1 MKTAISRITVFLSSL
16 RTGGAE
22 RAMLTFCVE
31 ASRQGHQVELVVSKA
46 GGNLQ
51 MLVPSEIPVVNLDC
65 SHTRQALVKLA
76 FHLRATRPNA
86 LFTTVRNAN
95 IIGICAAKL
104 SHLDIPVVVRESSA
118 PLSSPKKSL
127 VDTFT
132 NLLVPLTYSRAR
144 GIIAVS
150 DGVARELRSMSR
162 SLERRVTVIPTP
174 VISSDTLAQ
183 ADLPI
188 NHPWLTKPEAPVI
201 VCAAR
206 IERYKGYDTLIS
218 AFQQLRQTT
227 NVKLLILGNG
237 SYQAEIKRR
246 IAELKCS
253 NDINL
258 LGFVTNPFPYMKR
271 AHALVL
277 ASEYEGLPNVLI
289 QALAFG
295 TPVVSTD
302 CKSGPAEILCHG
314 KYGQLV
320 PVGDAPALAQAL
332 AEAIRKPRQL
342 EAQKYV
348 RAKYSAE
355 RATVEYLALAG
366 LCEPK
371 RGQEEKYTAT
381 RKTYHFQQSS
391 SPSQRRAH

>member
-1 MKTAISRITVFLSSL
+1 MKTATSRITVFLSSL

-22 RAMLTFCVE
+22 RAMLMFCAE
-31 ASRQGHQVELVVSKA
+31 ASRQGHRVELVISKA
-46 GGNLQ
+46 GGHLQ
-51 MLVPSEIPVVNLDC
+51 ALVPPEIPVVNLGC
-65 SHTRQALVKLA
+65 SRTRQAIVKLA
-76 FHLRATRPNA
+76 WRLRATRPDA
-86 LFTTVRNAN
+86 LFTTVRNTN
-95 IIGICAAKL
+95 VIGICAAKL
-104 SHLDIPVVVRESSA
+104 SRLDIPVVVRESSA
-118 PLSSPKKSL
+118 PISSPKKSL
-127 VDTFT
+127 VDAIT
-132 NLLVPLTYSRAR
+132 NQLVPLTYSRAR

-150 DGVARELRSMSR
+150 DGVARELLSMSR
-162 SLERRVTVIPTP
+162 SLEGRVKVIPTP
-174 VISSDTLAQ
+174 VISSDMLAQ

-188 NHPWLTKPEAPVI
+188 DHPWFTNPEAPVI

-206 IERYKGYDTLIS
+206 IERNKGYDTLIS
-218 AFQQLRQTT
+218 AFHQLRQTT
-227 NVKLLILGNG
+227 RVKLIVLGNG
-237 SYQAEIKRR
+237 FYRTEVQRR
-246 IAELKCS
+246 VAELKLS
-253 NDINL
+253 SDIDF
-258 LGFVTNPFPYMKR
+258 LGFVTNPFPYMR
-271 AHALVL
+271 QAHALVL

-332 AEAIRKPRQL
+332 GEAIRKPRQI

-371 RGQEEKYTAT
+371 RRQEAEHTAT
-381 RKTYHFQQSS
+381 PKTYHFQQNS
-391 SPSQRRAH
+391 SPSPRRAH

>member
-1 MKTAISRITVFLSSL
+1 MKTATSRITVFLSSL

-22 RAMLTFCVE
+22 RAMLMFCAE
-31 ASRQGHQVELVVSKA
+31 ASRQGHRVDLVVSKA
-46 GGNLQ
+46 GGHLQ
-51 MLVPSEIPVVNLDC
+51 ALVPPEIPVVYLRC
-65 SHTRQALVKLA
+65 SRTRQAIVKLA
-76 FHLRATRPNA
+76 LYLRAIRPDA

-95 IIGICAAKL
+95 VIAICAAKL
-104 SHLDIPVVVRESSA
+104 SRLDIPVVVRESSA

-127 VDTFT
+127 VDTIT
-132 NLLVPLTYSRAR
+132 NQLVPITYSRAR

-162 SLERRVTVIPTP
+162 SLESRVTVIPTP
-174 VISSDTLAQ
+174 VISSDMLAQ

-188 NHPWLTKPEAPVI
+188 DHPWFTKPEAPVI

-206 IERYKGYDTLIS
+206 IERYKGYDTLIC
-218 AFQQLRQTT
+218 AFQQLRRTT
-227 NVKLLILGNG
+227 DVKLLILGNG
-237 SYQAEIKRR
+237 SYQAEIQRR
-246 IAELKCS
+246 VAELECS
-253 NDINL
+253 NDISF

-271 AHALVL
+271 AHTLVL

-320 PVGDAPALAQAL
+320 PVGDVPALAQAL
-332 AEAIRKPRQL
+332 GETIRKPRQI
-342 EAQKYV
+342 EAQQYV

-366 LCEPK
+366 LGEPK
-371 RGQEEKYTAT
+371 QRQETEYTAIPKT
-381 RKTYHFQQSS
+381 RHFQQSS
-391 SPSQRRAH
+391 SPFPRRAH